1 MNIIFYP
8 RFILLHLGLIFSI
21 WLQAKA
27 FGFYMCIFWIS
38 FNIIMGQN
46 MKLGAVCFHKCRRY
60 QKSTFPL
67 VIYIVMYPWRTTIAS
82 YISVGSLSERTHRH
96 SYILIMPSLKGHYH
110 RQNLFSCLILHISCY
125 RSKTPALIS
134 SFIVGPNSKNMRPP
148 AIWNRLF
155 IFN

>member
-38 FNIIMGQN
+38 FDIIMGQN
-46 MKLGAVCFHKCRRY
+46 MKMGAVCLHKCRRY
-60 QKSTFPL
+60 QKSKHSNIYPL
-67 VIYIVMYPWRTTIAS
+67 RTTIAS

-125 RSKTPALIS
+125 KSKTPALIS
-134 SFIVGPNSKNMRPP
+134 SLLLDQI
-148 AIWNRLF
+148 
-155 IFN
+155 